1 MKLSRFPLA
10 TVKET
15 PADAEIASHQLMMR
29 AGMIRKVAAGIYSWQ
44 PLGLRIL
51 RKAEAV
57 VREEMNRAGALE
69 LLMPAVQ
76 PAELWQESGRWEQ
89 YGPELLRITD
99 RHQRE
104 FCFGPTHEEIIT
116 DLVRREVRSYKQL
129 PLNYYQIQT
138 KFRDEIRPRFGVMRA
153 REFLMKD
160 AYSFHLNQASLE
172 DTYQVMYA
180 AYTSIFTRLG
190 LQFRAVRADS
200 GAIGGAHSHE
210 FHVLADSGED
220 AIVFSTDSDY
230 AANLEMAEALPP
242 EGPRPAPGAEKQTL
256 DTPGQHTIEE
266 LATSLRIAPSQCL
279 KTLMVQAS
287 DGGVVALCL
296 RGDHA
301 LNVVKA
307 EKLEQVAR
315 PLCFASDQ
323 QIRAAAGCAAGSIG
337 PIGLSIPV
345 IADRA
350 AAHLADFVCGANQDG
365 KHFSGVN
372 WSRDCPEP
380 AVADIRDLVEGDPSP
395 DGRGRVRIAR
405 GIEVG
410 HIFQLGDKYSRAMN
424 ATVLDENGKEVV
436 MTMGCYGIGVSRVV
450 AAAIEQNHDDQGIM
464 WPDALAP
471 FQVAVLGMNQKKSQR
486 VREACEELYA
496 ELLAAGIEAIWDDR
510 DVRPG
515 VMFADME
522 LIGIPHRV
530 VIGEKNLDK
539 GLVEYKA
546 RRGGDS
552 RDIARDGIVA
562 LLREQLGGQA

>member
-1 MKLSRFPLA
+1 MKVSQFPLA

-29 AGMIRKVAAGIYSWQ
+29 AGMIRKIAAGIYSWQ

-51 RKAEAV
+51 RKVEAV

-99 RHQRE
+99 RHQRD

-160 AYSFHLNQASLE
+160 AYSFHLDQASLE

-242 EGPRPAPGAEKQTL
+242 EGLRPAPSAEKQTL

-266 LATSLRIAPSQCL
+266 LATSLRIAPSAMSQN
-279 KTLMVQAS
+279 A
-287 DGGVVALCL
+287 DG
-296 RGDHA
+296 
-301 LNVVKA
+301 
-307 EKLEQVAR
+307 
-315 PLCFASDQ
+315 
-323 QIRAAAGCAAGSIG
+323 AG
-337 PIGLSIPV
+337 
-345 IADRA
+345 
-350 AAHLADFVCGANQDG
+350 Q
-365 KHFSGVN
+365 
-372 WSRDCPEP
+372 
-380 AVADIRDLVEGDPSP
+380 
-395 DGRGRVRIAR
+395 
-405 GIEVG
+405 
-410 HIFQLGDKYSRAMN
+410 
-424 ATVLDENGKEVV
+424 
-436 MTMGCYGIGVSRVV
+436 
-450 AAAIEQNHDDQGIM
+450 
-464 WPDALAP
+464 
-471 FQVAVLGMNQKKSQR
+471 
-486 VREACEELYA
+486 
-496 ELLAAGIEAIWDDR
+496 
-510 DVRPG
+510 
-515 VMFADME
+515 
-522 LIGIPHRV
+522 
-530 VIGEKNLDK
+530 
-539 GLVEYKA
+539 
-546 RRGGDS
+546 
-552 RDIARDGIVA
+552 
-562 LLREQLGGQA
+562 